1 VQAGCSAILDG
12 LAWCLGEE
20 GDSCIVPA
28 PMYPAFTN
36 DFWARSRVHL
46 HMAQTTGVC
55 VCVCVC
61 ACVRACVRA
70 CVFACVYIH
79 LCIYI
84 GPDYTLTRAILDKSY
99 TECVAAGRP
108 PKMLLMCSP
117 CNPTGIN
124 FFVYIHL

>member
-1 VQAGCSAILDG
+1 MHAPVDKDCVLVQAGCSAILDG

-28 PMYPAFTN
+28 PVYPAFTN

-61 ACVRACVRA
+61 VCACVRACE
-70 CVFACVYIH
+70 FACV
-79 LCIYI
+79 
-84 GPDYTLTRAILDKSY
+84 
-99 TECVAAGRP
+99 
-108 PKMLLMCSP
+108 
-117 CNPTGIN
+117 
-124 FFVYIHL
+124 

>member
-1 VQAGCSAILDG
+1 MDKDCVLVQAGCSAILDG

-28 PMYPAFTN
+28 PVYPAFTN

-61 ACVRACVRA
+61 VCVLVCVHASLRV
-70 CVFACVYIH
+70 CESSDRWSVSLKF
-79 LCIYI
+79 L
-84 GPDYTLTRAILDKSY
+84 K
-99 TECVAAGRP
+99 
-108 PKMLLMCSP
+108 
-117 CNPTGIN
+117 
-124 FFVYIHL
+124 